1 MDEIPTS
8 EAQDLKPEENQV
20 VSPKHKSSKRPL
32 LVLLVVL
39 LIAGVSFGVWY
50 WQQRKIDD
58 LNQQLIASKNTQQAP
73 AAPADPVEVHL
84 VGPIES
90 SFTVALPDAWVF
102 GVCPDTEII
111 FLAPSA
117 DKLGKCNS
125 ESFGT
130 VSISKVSGDVR
141 EPETAFADASVY
153 GSVSY
158 EVVTVNGVPGVK
170 VGYTLLDNGILGYP
184 PVNTKTVRYTLFKD
198 GNSYV
203 MGYQQQP
210 GDTDYRAVFED
221 IATSFATP

>member
-8 EAQDLKPEENQV
+8 EAKDPKPEENQV
-20 VSPKHKSSKRPL
+20 VPPRHKSSKKPL
-32 LVLLVVL
+32 LVLLVIL
-39 LIAGVSFGVWY
+39 LIAGASFGVWY

-58 LNQQLIASKNTQQAP
+58 LNQQLIAAKNAQQAP
-73 AAPADPVEVHL
+73 AAAADPVKVRL

-102 GVCPDTEII
+102 GVCPDNEII
-111 FLAPSA
+111 FLAPTKG
-117 DKLGKCNS
+117 KLGKCNS

-130 VSISKVSGDVR
+130 VSISKLSGDAR

-184 PVNTKTVRYTLFKD
+184 PVNTKFVEYTFFKD
-198 GNSYV
+198 GSSYV
-203 MGYQQQP
+203 MVYHQQP
-210 GDTDYRAVFED
+210 GDTDYEAVFEA
-221 IATSFATP
+221 IATSFATQ